1 MVGGGVMAII
11 GWGVTMELGG
21 RERGRRR
28 NSKNDA
34 SIETTRTSSDV
45 VMLYK

>member
-28 NSKNDA
+28 NSKNGA
-34 SIETTRTSSDV
+34 SLETTTRTS
-45 VMLYK
+45 